1 VIFYPWLY
9 DLLTCLIIIR
19 FRVFF
24 FFFFFFFFFCEIIF
38 IKIILSCRYDKEESN
53 TMFDVNSSS

>member
-9 DLLTCLIIIR
+9 DLLTCLIIIK

-24 FFFFFFFFFCEIIF
+24 FFFEKLFL

-53 TMFDVNSSS
+53 TMFDVTSSS